1 MNSYEE
7 KIILVNINLLNQLNT
22 IKNNTNDENT
32 YCEIIE
38 TINLHIKN
46 FIKIGIK
53 IIYLNG
59 TYSVVDYTHTLN
71 SNL

>member
-46 FIKIGIK
+46 FKKIGIK
-53 IIYLNG
+53 IIYLDG
-59 TYSVVDYTHTLN
+59 IYSIIDYIPALI
-71 SNL
+71 SKL